1 MHLCVCE
8 PACICVCVCVCVCVC
23 IHVCMLYFGEFGLG
37 FELLLELIALS
48 REGRDVG
55 LLFRHLLL

>member
-1 MHLCVCE
+1 MHL
-8 PACICVCVCVCVCVC
+8 CVCVCVCVC